1 MILFVF
7 QHCSLQRAIF
17 LNKLLMNAYVDEAI
31 IESTQDCT
39 RTGPSETYKWSLV
52 DHIWPPWARKYI
64 FKCTKWPLTFSA
76 FSRKYR
82 DIFANDFRDIW
93 EHDSIFFSSMKGVTL
108 NVLNDASW
116 RNKFG
121 VEHKNSIKDQ
131 LGTQNGMFSL

>member
-1 MILFVF
+1 MCFSTVHYKEPSSWINYWWMHMLTKLLLNPLKIALE
-7 QHCSLQRAIF
+7 QDRAKPTNGALWIISGLLGPENRF
-17 LNKLLMNAYVDEAI
+17 LNKI
-31 IESTQDCT
+31 T
-39 RTGPSETYKWSLV
+39 
-52 DHIWPPWARKYI
+52 I
-64 FKCTKWPLTFSA
+64 FAHLTFSA